1 MDGNDRA
8 EGQHDL
14 GGPVGGGSD
23 EPELGPDAGDVV
35 LPGASRPGPPR
46 LDALDTAEA
55 RALAAEREETRRLVE
70 AGARTPDEL
79 RALAE
84 RLRAQRAREEDLWRA
99 AVKPALKRSRSD
111 AAQAKRA
118 LAVGGALIGCVAL
131 VLLATATGN
140 AGLVLL
146 PLVAVVVAA
155 YVVGKRG

>member
-1 MDGNDRA
+1 MDGNDPA
-8 EGQHDL
+8 EGQPNL
-14 GGPVGGGSD
+14 GGPVGGGPV
-23 EPELGPDAGDVV
+23 EPGPEVGTGDPA
-35 LPGASRPGPPR
+35 LPGVTRPGPPR
-46 LDALDTAEA
+46 LEALDTAEA

-70 AGARTPDEL
+70 AGAGTPEEL

-84 RLRAQRAREEDLWRA
+84 RLREQRAREEDLWRA

-111 AAQAKRA
+111 ATQAKRA
-118 LAVGGALIGCVAL
+118 LAVGGALIACVAL

>member
-1 MDGNDRA
+1 MDGNDPA
-8 EGQHDL
+8 AGQPNL
-14 GGPVGGGSD
+14 GGPVVPESGS
-23 EPELGPDAGDVV
+23 GTGDAE
-35 LPGASRPGPPR
+35 LPGATRPGPPH

-70 AGARTPDEL
+70 AGAGTPEEL

-99 AVKPALKRSRSD
+99 AVKPALKRSRTD

-118 LAVGGALIGCVAL
+118 LAIGGALIGCVAL
-131 VLLATATGN
+131 VLVATATGN

-146 PLVAVVVAA
+146 PLLAVVVAA